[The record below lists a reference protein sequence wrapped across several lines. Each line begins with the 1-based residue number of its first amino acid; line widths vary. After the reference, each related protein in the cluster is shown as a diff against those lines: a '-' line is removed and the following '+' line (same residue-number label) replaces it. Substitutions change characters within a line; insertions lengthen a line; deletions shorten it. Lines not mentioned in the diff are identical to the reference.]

1 MTKWVK
7 LFEKKILHNR
17 KAMRIILV
25 CEVLILLVAA
35 NMISQSVSLN
45 DDDERITVDSSRTSD
60 IKCVDG
66 GLIVNDVKAEVPSG
80 TDVTYNI
87 AYSWGEDDT
96 DYPTVPYAATAS
108 FAGEGGG
115 TAYDISLYMDSSY
128 SKADIPKGKTVDN
141 WFDDWNSSDDASG
154 GSLQQPAK
162 AGKLNGFL
170 ISSDVSGD
178 GSYSARTFYFAKKF
192 NDGIAVYILEG
203 ILYDEGSAEAF
214 ESVYKECM
222 ESLGK

>member
-128 SKADIPKGKTVDN
+128 GKADVPKGKTVDN
-141 WFDDWNSSDDASG
+141 WFDDWNASDSASG
-154 GSLQQPAK
+154 SSTQQPAT
-162 AGKLNGFL
+162 AGNLNGFL
-170 ISSDVSGD
+170 ISSDSTGD
-178 GSYSARTFYFAKKF
+178 GSTSVRTFYFAKKF

-203 ILYDEGSAEAF
+203 ILYDEGSREAF